1 MVLGG
6 AVDKELQDASSIIA
20 PARSYSTN
28 RSSLSTSIEKLVLM
42 ADVINRNAK
51 RLERMT
57 SNLLD
62 ISRIE
67 NNKPLELNIEKFDLG
82 KNIEKV
88 LNDMRSTIPDK
99 KGIQVRFK
107 FKSNINKDSSILI
120 EGDKERIFEVISNL
134 VNNAIKFTDNG
145 EVIIVLEQRDG
156 QAIVRVIDTGSGIA
170 AEIYPTLF
178 TKFATKSVNGIGLG
192 LFISKNI
199 VEAHGGKTWA
209 ENNSDGKGATF
220 ALSLPTPV

>member
-1 MVLGG
+1 
-6 AVDKELQDASSIIA
+6 
-20 PARSYSTN
+20 
-28 RSSLSTSIEKLVLM
+28 M

-88 LNDMRSTIPDK
+88 INDMHSTIPDK

-120 EGDKERIFEVISNL
+120 EGDKERTFEVISNL

-145 EVIIVLEQRDG
+145 EVVIVLEQRDG
-156 QAIVRVIDTGSGIA
+156 QAIVRVRDTGSGIA

-192 LFISKNI
+192 LLSQRISLKHMVGRYGQKI
-199 VEAHGGKTWA
+199 IAMAREPHLRLAYLHRYKILLMTW
-209 ENNSDGKGATF
+209 
-220 ALSLPTPV
+220 